1 MALEC
6 SRYLQY
12 SVWVSVNKI
21 LKVLMY
27 LIGVLF
33 SLGKMR
39 VLWETMNEDTKRILL
54 SGIER
59 KSVEMNERDIS
70 NILYRYLLFLS

>member
-39 VLWETMNEDTKRILL
+39 VLWETMNEDTNRILL